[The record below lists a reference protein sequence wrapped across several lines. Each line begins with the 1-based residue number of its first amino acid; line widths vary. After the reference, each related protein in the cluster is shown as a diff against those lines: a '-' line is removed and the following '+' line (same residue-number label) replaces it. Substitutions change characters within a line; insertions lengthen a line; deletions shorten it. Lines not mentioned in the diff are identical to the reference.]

1 MTSFL
6 PHNLCSVQR
15 CLHFDLSSKHVQ
27 FYDGILQYQT
37 DQPINTWLYYQ
48 ICSCVSSWQRK
59 RCGRTTFWHDETH
72 TDSHDVASAN
82 QVTQV
87 AETWTVIIS
96 NFPHVQ
102 TFRQTLTQTRALL
115 LKPSA
120 PDAHKQHDSLQTL
133 TYYSEACKELTGVL
147 TSTCTRT
154 RSKHQH
160 QKYHKVH
167 VPVVWTCNNSNDIR
181 LLQNYNCVFCYIW
194 LISLR
199 HDELFLVTKVV
210 RKSHLE
216 YI

>member
-27 FYDGILQYQT
+27 FYDDILQYQT

-133 TYYSEACKELTGVL
+133 TYYSEACKELTESWRAPAREHRVN
-147 TSTCTRT
+147 TSTKNIT
-154 RSKHQH
+154 
-160 QKYHKVH
+160 KYTYLSSGH
-167 VPVVWTCNNSNDIR
+167 VTTVMISDCCRITTVYFD
-181 LLQNYNCVFCYIW
+181 VFMFVFW

-199 HDELFLVTKVV
+199 HDELFLVCLQSK
-210 RKSHLE
+210 L
-216 YI
+216 

>member
-6 PHNLCSVQR
+6 PHNLCSVQL

-133 TYYSEACKELTGVL
+133 TYYSEACKELTESWRAPAREHGVN
-147 TSTCTRT
+147 TCTGNIT
-154 RSKHQH
+154 Q
-160 QKYHKVH
+160 VD
-167 VPVVWTCNNSNDIR
+167 VPVIWTCNNSNDIR

-199 HDELFLVTKVV
+199 HDELFLVCLQSK
-210 RKSHLE
+210 L
-216 YI
+216 

>member
-6 PHNLCSVQR
+6 PHNLCSVQL

-48 ICSCVSSWQRK
+48 ICSYVSSWQRK

-102 TFRQTLTQTRALL
+102 TFRQTLRQTLTQTRALL

-199 HDELFLVTKVV
+199 HDELFLVCLQSK
-210 RKSHLE
+210 L
-216 YI
+216 